1 MNDNQSGIVAWFIG
15 AKKLIKLD
23 GITASYKLSDDVGE
37 ISLKKGD
44 KVTYVVK
51 DTIITSITK
60 DESAESVKVESVKE
74 EPKAEAP
81 VVKEPVVDD
90 IVDDD
95 TKPEAQPVLTE
106 QGTPVYI
113 HAVSGNKRVVKFS
126 KDEPW
131 VNVSEELQKADY
143 NAIGLQARN
152 NGLAVVK
159 DNVLI
164 SFVKVESD
172 ASKST
177 QDALQD
183 TKTPVATQTASEAP
197 KKEYTPYKKVET
209 SNVQVSIEAQ
219 NSVTNASNMVAQI
232 ASSLVDKPP
241 ASKLIE
247 MVRILAVANY
257 ELIQELKAK

>member
-1 MNDNQSGIVAWFIG
+1 MNDNQSGIVAWFIS

-23 GITASYKLSDDVGE
+23 GITASYKLSDDIGE

-60 DESAESVKVESVKE
+60 DESAEPVKA
-74 EPKAEAP
+74 EPVKAEAP
-81 VVKEPVVDD
+81 VVKEPVVIDD

-95 TKPEAQPVLTE
+95 TKPDAQPVLTE

-257 ELIQELKAK
+257 ELIQELKAN